1 MEGNRNITVVLTDA
15 AADVIGQV
23 RAARGEDLS
32 LVIGNGCCD
41 STAPFLFAGYLA
53 GPNEREVAVLHGVRV
68 FVENGIAKSF
78 EGREVVVD
86 AGAGDVQ
93 PDSFSCEA
101 ELGYRF
107 KLDRLPGIGAPGIR
121 G

>member
-1 MEGNRNITVVLTDA
+1 MDETRVVMTPRA
-15 AADVIGQV
+15 AAVVREVRDLRPGQ
-23 RAARGEDLS
+23 LS

-41 STAPFLFAGYLA
+41 ATAPFLFAEYMPGPTERLVCEA
-53 GPNEREVAVLHGVRV
+53 GGVPVYVDESVAS
-68 FVENGIAKSF
+68 SF

-86 AGAGDVQ
+86 ASEDPQ

-107 KLDRLPGIGAPGIR
+107 FLDRLPTVESSL
-121 G
+121 

>member
-1 MEGNRNITVVLTDA
+1 MERDGQVTVVLTDA
-15 AADVIGQV
+15 AADVVARV
-23 RAARGEDLS
+23 RDARGEDLS

-41 STAPFLFAGYLA
+41 STAPFLFADYLA
-53 GPNEREVAVLHGVRV
+53 GPNEREVGTIAGIRVLLDDAVAR
-68 FVENGIAKSF
+68 SF

-86 AGAGDVQ
+86 ASEGDVQ

-107 KLDRLPGIGAPGIR
+107 FLDRLPLAS
-121 G
+121 